1 MARNNKHIKG
11 DRAELI
17 AQEFFIEKGFYVFN
31 NISQH
36 GPVDMAVMDK
46 EPNDLEHQ
54 IDTLKAGKVALYAD
68 VKKYRDENEALQK
81 QKIYL
86 QKQCRRAGAAILA
99 QETLNK
105 ELKKDIDRLSEEN
118 ENLLTMYNGKR

>member
-1 MARNNKHIKG
+1 MTKKG
-11 DRAELI
+11 
-17 AQEFFIEKGFYVFN
+17 
-31 NISQH
+31 
-36 GPVDMAVMDK
+36 
-46 EPNDLEHQ
+46 PNDLEQQ
-54 IDTLKAGKVALYAD
+54 IEDLNAVKVALYAE
-68 VKKYRDENEALQK
+68 VKKYREENEALQK

-105 ELKKDIDRLSEEN
+105 GLKKDIDRLSEEN

>member
-1 MARNNKHIKG
+1 MT
-11 DRAELI
+11 
-17 AQEFFIEKGFYVFN
+17 EKG
-31 NISQH
+31 
-36 GPVDMAVMDK
+36 
-46 EPNDLEHQ
+46 PNDLEQQ
-54 IDTLKAGKVALYAD
+54 IEELNAVKVTLYAE
-68 VKKYRDENEALQK
+68 VKKYREENEALQK

-105 ELKKDIDRLSEEN
+105 GLKKDIDRLSEEN